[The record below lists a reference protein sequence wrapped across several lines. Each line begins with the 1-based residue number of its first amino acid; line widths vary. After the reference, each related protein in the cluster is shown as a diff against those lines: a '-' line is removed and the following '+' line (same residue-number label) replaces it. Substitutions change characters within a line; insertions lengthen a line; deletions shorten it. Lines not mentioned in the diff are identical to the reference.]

1 MVAAGILVDP
11 RRPAKLTPGDDTHI
25 LVEAAVVEIADE
37 RRDRLIEAGELVG
50 ESGEVGMVAV
60 PAAKRER
67 HAPHPRLDEAPG
79 DEELIHPVG
88 PGILAEGRVG
98 RAAAVAIA
106 RGGVF
111 PFHVEALDEPARGQ
125 HIKRLRCVGIVA
137 GGGGSVAPAAKAID
151 PLDEAAPVAELV
163 ERDTREPHARE
174 PLVVG
179 LAGGV
184 GGAEEAGEAGIAVGS
199 VAGLDREANKRRHG
213 PVDGAMKAREGGAE
227 RRMAILP
234 AARADRIARQAQI
247 GAMLIEAAME
257 RANDGKLF
265 HHRCEARQM
274 FADLDAGDARGDRPK
289 APADLGWGLHLQVE
303 HVLVRRAP
311 RQIDHDHGLVA
322 EAPGSCAAGGAQ
334 GLGGH
339 QPRHRQP
346 AEGEPANLQG
356 MAPRAAPRVVTK
368 SLDRPTGDHE
378 HGIGHGGAP
387 QRDHGPKLIFTRRT
401 RGMRRAIGWR
411 SVRCTIQTLKTP
423 ERSASCPSMNMSV
436 ESATR
441 ALNCSSAA
449 TTRPS
454 APTATARSSTSC

>member
-11 RRPAKLTPGDDTHI
+11 RRPAKLPPGNDAHV
-25 LVEAAVVEIADE
+25 LVETAIVEIADE

-111 PFHVEALDEPARGQ
+111 PLHIERLDKPARGQ
-125 HIKRLRCVGIVA
+125 HIKRLRRIGIVA
-137 GGGGSVAPAAKAID
+137 GGGALIAPAAEAVD
-151 PLDEAAPVAELV
+151 PVDEAAAVAELV
-163 ERDTREPHARE
+163 ERDAREPHARQ

-247 GAMLIEAAME
+247 GAVLIEAAVE
-257 RANDGKLF
+257 RADDGKLL
-265 HHRCEARQM
+265 HHSRQPREM
-274 FADLDAGDARGDRPK
+274 LADLNSRNARGDRPE
-289 APADLGWGLHLQVE
+289 APADLGRRLHLQVD

-311 RQIDHDHGLVA
+311 REIDHDHGLVA
-322 EAPGSCAAGGAQ
+322 EAP
-334 GLGGH
+334 
-339 QPRHRQP
+339 
-346 AEGEPANLQG
+346 
-356 MAPRAAPRVVTK
+356 
-368 SLDRPTGDHE
+368 
-378 HGIGHGGAP
+378 
-387 QRDHGPKLIFTRRT
+387 
-401 RGMRRAIGWR
+401 
-411 SVRCTIQTLKTP
+411 
-423 ERSASCPSMNMSV
+423 
-436 ESATR
+436 
-441 ALNCSSAA
+441 
-449 TTRPS
+449 
-454 APTATARSSTSC
+454 